1 MENNIF
7 KLLMHDDSVNDYTK
21 LYLILYQ
28 LNYYKRYYIP
38 NKMISNRL
46 KLSIRNSRR
55 LLKQFED
62 KGIIKITYIDK
73 KRYFR
78 FTWDLVPKIDIPEK
92 FPIIETIDYDWLNED
107 EGDE

>member
-7 KLLMHDDSVNDYTK
+7 KFLMNDDSVNDYTK

-46 KLSIRNSRR
+46 KLSIRNARR

-62 KGIIKITYIDK
+62 KGIIKITYIGK

-78 FTWDLVPKIDIPEK
+78 FNKEVNHYDD
-92 FPIIETIDYDWLNED
+92 FNDFDWL
-107 EGDE
+107 GDE

>member
-7 KLLMHDDSVNDYTK
+7 KLLMYDDSVNDYTK

-38 NKMISNRL
+38 NKMICNRL
-46 KLSIRNSRR
+46 KLNIRNSRR
-55 LLKQFED
+55 LLKKFED
-62 KGIIKITYIDK
+62 KGIIKITYIGK

-78 FTWDLVPKIDIPEK
+78 FTKDLIPNDD
-92 FPIIETIDYDWLNED
+92 FMDYDWL
-107 EGDE
+107 GDE